1 MKTITIPTR
10 FGYPTLDLFI
20 NGKKYTFNSGVEI
33 SVEDYV
39 ADVIENA
46 IALEP
51 KVGRNKSRFAQYVEG
66 GITEISESDLEG
78 IDTIAAYAFSQCF
91 SLTRVKIPN
100 NITKIAKSA
109 FTICTGLKSVIFGD
123 DSKLNT
129 IEENAFVWCTSLVSV
144 YLPPKPP
151 TLANVNAFADIGKA
165 CIFYCKTQAS
175 LDAYK
180 AATNWSALTETYTF
194 KVEE

>member
-1 MKTITIPTR
+1 MKTIIIPTR
-10 FGYPTLDLFI
+10 FGFPTLDLYI
-20 NGKKYTFNSGVEI
+20 NGRKSTFKSGEEI

-78 IDTIAAYAFSQCF
+78 IDTIAAYTFSQCF
-91 SLTRVKIPN
+91 SLTRIEIPN
-100 NITKIAKSA
+100 SITKIDRSA
-109 FTICTGLKSVIFGD
+109 FTGCTGLKSVIFGD
-123 DSKLNT
+123 NSKLNT
-129 IEENAFVWCTSLVSV
+129 IEENAFVWCTSLGSV

-151 TLANVNAFADIGKA
+151 TLTNVNAFSDIGKT
-165 CIFYCKTQAS
+165 CIFYCKTQES

-180 AATNWSALTETYTF
+180 VAANWSTLTGTYTF